1 LSRQIFKENLAENE
15 KENNL
20 LEEENYRKG
29 ENTLKIPKEVP
40 SMRNS
45 GTPIV

>member
-1 LSRQIFKENLAENE
+1 LSRQIFKDNLSENE

-20 LEEENYRKG
+20 LEKENRGEE
-29 ENTLKIPKEVP
+29 ENTLKMSKAVP